1 MNAALTRAGFD
12 PARLRFALQTALAA
26 AVALMV
32 AWALGLDHPQWS
44 AMTVWAAAQPVRGML
59 LEKGLF
65 RALGT
70 AIGVAV
76 GVLLVLT
83 THGQPAL
90 LVAGLAAWIGIC
102 AGLGNVLRGFSSYG
116 CILAGFSAAMV
127 ALLDTPHPDHIL
139 ALGLDRFLTV
149 ITGVAVAM
157 LAGQLL
163 TPAAA
168 EDAVAGRARD
178 LTVRSLRGLA
188 ARLRGEPGDDR
199 GALLS
204 ELGLLDEQL
213 DVHGAGSL
221 RRRRAGRALRRLTV
235 ALVGLV
241 LSPGTRLDP
250 AAADRVDAAA
260 DALAAGLPLDRA
272 AAMLPP
278 RDQAAM
284 VAGALRA
291 ASDARLGDRHGLP
304 AMVLHRDWIGARQAA
319 IRAVV
324 TMLAVG
330 ALWLGTGWPGGAYM
344 LLGTSVM
351 ITLFSTFDNPAGTMR
366 FVALG
371 QAAGVAAA
379 LACRWLVWPQ
389 AQGAFDLVLLML
401 PFILLASLAVVHRRT
416 MAGGFDLSMAMLLLL
431 QPSWPLAGT
440 VEASVMAG
448 AAVITGPLVAWAAY
462 RLVWPADARRR
473 RDMLI
478 TMMVHELQAMAAA
491 PDARRRGPA
500 WRARLQHRLLRLARW
515 TEKAGP
521 DGGPPAIEGGLA
533 VLQLGQAILEMQA
546 RQGSPRTLAVLRRL
560 RRLARDPERAGRALD
575 LLARRQNMPAA
586 GLAASALAANQNFF
600 RRAA

>member
-1 MNAALTRAGFD
+1 MNAALARAGFD

-26 AVALMV
+26 VIALLA

-44 AMTVWAAAQPVRGML
+44 AMTVWASAQPVRGML

-65 RALGT
+65 RAAGT
-70 AIGVAV
+70 AVGVAA
-76 GVLLVLT
+76 GVLLVLA
-83 THGQPAL
+83 THGEPAL
-90 LVAGLAAWIGIC
+90 LVAGLALWIGIC

-157 LAGQLL
+157 LVGLVL

-178 LTVRSLRGLA
+178 RAARGLRMRA
-188 ARLRGEPGDDR
+188 ARLRGAAGDAD

-204 ELGLLDEQL
+204 DLGLLDEQL

-221 RRRRAGRALRRLTV
+221 RRRRAGRALRRLAV

-241 LSPGTRLDP
+241 LWRGQRIDH
-250 AAADRVDAAA
+250 AAAARIDAAA
-260 DALAAGLPLDRA
+260 DALAAGLPLADA
-272 AAMLPP
+272 AALLPAL
-278 RDQAAM
+278 DEVAA
-284 VAGALRA
+284 VAGALRGA
-291 ASDARLGDRHGLP
+291 GDARLDDRHGLP

-319 IRAVV
+319 MRAVV

-351 ITLFSTFDNPAGTMR
+351 ITLFSTFDNPAGVMR
-366 FVALG
+366 FVTLG

-389 AQGAFDLVLLML
+389 AQGGFDLVLLML
-401 PFILLASLAVVHRRT
+401 PFILLASLAAAHRRT
-416 MAGGFDLSMAMLLLL
+416 MAGGVDVSMAMLLLL

-440 VEASVMAG
+440 LPASVMAA
-448 AAVITGPLVAWAAY
+448 AAVVTGPLVAWAAF

-478 TMMVHELQAMAAA
+478 TMMVHELQAMAAR
-491 PDARRRGPA
+491 PDARRCGPV
-500 WRARLQHRLLRLARW
+500 WRARLQHRLLRLVRW

-521 DGGPPAIEGGLA
+521 GGPAAIDGGLA
-533 VLQLGQAILEMQA
+533 VLRLGHAILEMQS
-546 RQGSPRTLAVLRRL
+546 RPGSPRTLAVLRRL

-575 LLARRQNMPAA
+575 LLARRQDMPAA
-586 GLAASALAANQNFF
+586 GRAASALAANQDFF